1 MYVSG
6 SYTQNDIIR
15 EIDAAEN
22 GLTSRFQK
30 DGVITDA
37 AEQRY
42 WRELIE
48 KASFGRNTVLYDD
61 QGNPSVMVVIPAFTE
76 ADVLDEGANL
86 PHPAFIVNGAVKGQI
101 YISKYPNAYKGSGTS
116 LRAYS
121 LKNVDPGNSITFDNA
136 ILACKQKGT
145 GWHLMTNA
153 EWAALALLSRKQGF
167 MPRGNNYYGKDISVP
182 SEKAAPSYI
191 YAGAV
196 GRTLT
201 GSGPISWSHD
211 GTPFCVCDLNG
222 NVWEWCGGYRT
233 LGGEIHI
240 LPNNNAADPNNS
252 QASGST
258 LWRAILED
266 GSLTDPGDD
275 GTLKWD
281 CVGSTITLC
290 KTITNQAD
298 VSRGTEFINL
308 GKAAEVSTVPEIL
321 KALALY
327 PADNGDHGG
336 DYFYMN
342 NGAGL
347 ERLAY
352 RGGSWLSTSLAGV
365 FFAGGYNFRSVAFT
379 GLGFRSAFIP
389 V

>member
-1 MYVSG
+1 MANFDLVNLALKATCPG
-6 SYTQNDIIR
+6 NEIIL
-15 EIDAAEN
+15 DDK
-22 GLTSRFQK
+22 GL
-30 DGVITDA
+30 
-37 AEQRY
+37 
-42 WRELIE
+42 
-48 KASFGRNTVLYDD
+48 
-61 QGNPSVMVVIPAFTE
+61 PSVMVRIPKFKIKDVIDGGSDST
-76 ADVLDEGANL
+76 
-86 PHPAFIVNGAVKGQI
+86 HPAFIVNGIEVPEI
-101 YISKYPNAYKGSGTS
+101 YISKFQNVIHNG
-116 LRAYS
+116 RAYS
-121 LKNVDPGNSITFDNA
+121 LPGEDPAVNVSFDTA
-136 ILACKQKGT
+136 RQACEAKGP
-145 GWHLMTNA
+145 GWHLMTHA
-153 EWAALALLSRKQGF
+153 EWAAIALWCRKNGL
-167 MPRGNNYYGKDISVP
+167 MPKGNNNYGKDHTESTVVAIPTYMSG
-182 SEKAAPSYI
+182 SNI
-191 YAGAV
+191 
-196 GRTLT
+196 GRVAT
-201 GSGPISWSHD
+201 GTGPVTWSHN
-211 GTPFCVCDLNG
+211 GEVTGIWDLNG

-281 CVGSTITLC
+281 YVGSTITLC

-298 VSRGTEFINL
+298 ASRGTEFKNL

-347 ERLAY
+347 EGLAF
-352 RGGSWLSTSLAGV
+352 RGGYWGDGASAGV
-365 FFAGGYNFRSVAFT
+365 FYLGGNRSRSHSNTA
-379 GLGFRSAFIP
+379 LGFRSAFIP
-389 V
+389 GI

>member
-1 MYVSG
+1 MANFDLVNLALKAICPG
-6 SYTQNDIIR
+6 NEIIL
-15 EIDAAEN
+15 DDK
-22 GLTSRFQK
+22 GL
-30 DGVITDA
+30 
-37 AEQRY
+37 
-42 WRELIE
+42 
-48 KASFGRNTVLYDD
+48 
-61 QGNPSVMVVIPAFTE
+61 PSVMVRIPKFKISDVI
-76 ADVLDEGANL
+76 DGGSDSV
-86 PHPAFIVNGAVKGQI
+86 HPAFIVNGVEVPEI
-101 YISKYPNAYKGSGTS
+101 YISKFQNVIHNG
-116 LRAYS
+116 RAYS
-121 LKNVDPGNSITFDNA
+121 LPGEDPKTGINFDTA
-136 ILACKQKGT
+136 RQACEAKGP

-153 EWAALALLSRKQGF
+153 EWAAIALWCRKNNL
-167 MPRGNNYYGKDISVP
+167 MPKGNNNYGKDHTESTYVAIPTYYDSGKIARV
-182 SEKAAPSYI
+182 A
-191 YAGAV
+191 
-196 GRTLT
+196 T
-201 GSGPISWSHD
+201 GTGPVTWSHN
-211 GTPFCVCDLNG
+211 GEVTGIWDLNG

-281 CVGSTITLC
+281 YVGSTITLC

-298 VSRGTEFINL
+298 ASRGTEFKNL

-347 ERLAY
+347 ERLAA
-352 RGGSWLSTSLAGV
+352 RGSYWGDGSRAGV
-365 FFAGGYNFRSVAFT
+365 FSLHGNNYRSTSSAAI
-379 GLGFRSAFIP
+379 GFRSAY
-389 V
+389 VNL